1 MAEAAL
7 AASQKERQAA
17 EIMQRTARETA
28 ERFAERAS
36 RDSRP
41 QLDMMERHHDQ
52 LKSAVQGMNVLSS
65 QNALMITKI
74 TPFTGNPRDFKRF
87 MANFENNVTKKCTD
101 DSIKLN
107 FLIESCEGDAKSLIE
122 DCVLLK
128 TNAFQKALELL
139 QEEYGQK
146 TDIAAD
152 YLQFLKSGQE
162 IKGTDVDAL
171 TKLAQDMTK
180 CAVTLK
186 EIGYEHDLEAQATLD
201 TIVDRLPSYMRT
213 KWVDKANEKRKKDER
228 ASFDTLREFIADRAR
243 ALRSSHGKHYIEK
256 LNATASNTSVSSKA
270 SQQSKKQTKQG
281 KQISTTTTLTTQS
294 SATQPSKPTGSAPN
308 TDKKRECIFCNKT
321 DHHVSE
327 CSGFTKASLSD
338 RTNFVKEKHLC
349 YNCLHVG
356 HGTYVCRNKARC
368 TKCNRKHHDLIH
380 DDAFIKKEN
389 NEETSTPSA
398 TISCTLQSR
407 NVYLRTLPVRI
418 SNGDKEIIA
427 VALLDGG
434 AQSSLG
440 TEDLFNKLGAFPNQ
454 Y

>member
-1 MAEAAL
+1 M
-7 AASQKERQAA
+7 
-17 EIMQRTARETA
+17 
-28 ERFAERAS
+28 
-36 RDSRP
+36 
-41 QLDMMERHHDQ
+41 
-52 LKSAVQGMNVLSS
+52 
-65 QNALMITKI
+65 
-74 TPFTGNPRDFKRF
+74 
-87 MANFENNVTKKCTD
+87 
-101 DSIKLN
+101 
-107 FLIESCEGDAKSLIE
+107 
-122 DCVLLK
+122 
-128 TNAFQKALELL
+128 
-139 QEEYGQK
+139 
-146 TDIAAD
+146 
-152 YLQFLKSGQE
+152 
-162 IKGTDVDAL
+162 
-171 TKLAQDMTK
+171 
-180 CAVTLK
+180 
-186 EIGYEHDLEAQATLD
+186 EAQATLD

-213 KWVDKANEKRKKDER
+213 KWVDKANEKRKRDER

-256 LNATASNTSVSSKA
+256 LNATASNTSVSSKS

-281 KQISTTTTLTTQS
+281 KQIATTTTLTTQS
-294 SATQPSKPTGSAPN
+294 SATQPSSKPAGSALN
-308 TDKKRECIFCNKT
+308 TDKKRECVFCNKT

-440 TEDLFNKLGAFPNQ
+440 TEDLFNKLGINERPSNLKLTTVTGETTEYKSMSANITVKPLDCSHSVAMEYVRSIPKLPIAKSCSAKKQDIKNIDHLKDIPIATME
-454 Y
+454 